1 MRNDLDKPITRA
13 LRVYA
18 FDPSRQSKLDKDLI
32 VRVPYEPLQ
41 KGPVG
46 KLVEVVDYDA
56 SNQCYH
62 RGIDLDDHVVSG
74 QLGHRPSESDPEFH
88 QQMVYAI
95 VMDTIRRFE
104 AALGRKIQWQNIA
117 DDGQAK
123 QKSARRLRAFPHA
136 MQEANAFY
144 DPRQHALLFGYFT
157 APESDSAVNLPG
169 QTIFTCLSQ
178 DIIIHETTHAI
189 LDTIRDH
196 FDEPTGPD
204 AAAFHEGFADIIA
217 LLQHFSFRE
226 TLLDTIQRTGGG
238 IHRSRLS
245 PDIVADKAGPVIQA
259 EVTEENPMVELARQF
274 GEAIGNRR
282 ALRYALGTVPN
293 PELLRRLFEPHER
306 GGILVAAIF
315 DAFFS
320 VYVQRTRD
328 LFRIAYPDGRGMVPN
343 FLHGDLAL
351 RLADAAAKTA
361 ARMQTICIR
370 ALDYCPP
377 VDITFG
383 DYLRALITSDRAIS
397 EDDLGFR
404 IALIRSFRARGI
416 QPEGVRSYAEEEI
429 AWKRV
434 ARENYE
440 EFPSLQWLWGDLN
453 RYEEEPKK
461 KNLRQFRD
469 RLERVAYIVSD
480 KLGFP
485 GTDIQLGPWNTVYRV
500 MPDGSMQYQIVALLL
515 QSREESVDLDGV
527 KLPFLFRGGTTLVID
542 REGHIQFSIAK
553 SIMNYPRLESQ
564 KQYLKQKAYGFPL
577 APYQDF
583 ELGRDTSFRAIHR
596 GY

>member
-1 MRNDLDKPITRA
+1 MRSDQYKPRTRA

-18 FDPSRQSKLDKDLI
+18 FDPSRQSKLDRHLI
-32 VRVPYEPLQ
+32 VRVPYEILK
-41 KGPVG
+41 KGPSG
-46 KLVEVVDYDA
+46 ELVEVVDYDA
-56 SNQCYH
+56 CNRCYYP
-62 RGIDLDDHVVSG
+62 GINLDDDVIAG

-104 AALGRKIQWQNIA
+104 SALGRKIKWRNAENGQN
-117 DDGQAK
+117 AK
-123 QKSARRLRAFPHA
+123 GRPARKLRIFPHA

-144 DPRQHALLFGYFT
+144 DPRRHALLFGYFT
-157 APESDSAVNLPG
+157 AAEGESGVNLPG

-189 LDTIRDH
+189 LDNIRDH

-217 LLQHFSFRE
+217 LLQHFSFRA

-238 IHRSRLS
+238 IHRSSLT
-245 PDIVADKAGPVIQA
+245 PDIIAVKDGPIIQA
-259 EVTEENPMVELARQF
+259 EVAEDNPMVELARQF

-282 ALRYALGTVPN
+282 ALRHALGTAPN
-293 PELLRRLFEPHER
+293 PELLKRSFEPHER

-328 LFRIAYPDGRGMVPN
+328 LFRIAYPDGRSVVPN
-343 FLHGDLAL
+343 FLHNDLAV

-361 ARMQTICIR
+361 ARLQNICIR

-383 DYLRALITSDRAIS
+383 DYLRALITSDRAVL

-404 IALIRSFRARGI
+404 TALIRSFRARGI

-429 AWKRV
+429 AWKQV
-434 ARENYE
+434 EDKKY
-440 EFPSLQWLWGDLN
+440 PSQRWIWGYLN
-453 RYEEEPKK
+453 RYEEEFTKK
-461 KNLRQFRD
+461 YLKEFR
-469 RLERVAYIVSD
+469 ERMERIAYLVKED
-480 KLGFP
+480 LGFP
-485 GTDIQLGPWNTVYRV
+485 GAPIDLGPWNTIHRV
-500 MPDGSMQYQIVALLL
+500 MPDGSLQPQIIAQFL
-515 QSREESVDLDGV
+515 QSREETVDLDGV
-527 KLPFLFRGGTTLVID
+527 KLPFTFRGGTTLIFD
-542 REGHIQFSIAK
+542 REGCIQYSIAK
-553 SIMNYPRLESQ
+553 SIGNQSRLEAQ
-564 KQYLKQKAYGFPL
+564 KQYLTQRAYGFPL
-577 APYQDF
+577 APYADF
-583 ELGRDTSFRAIHR
+583 DPSRDTSFRAIHR